1 MVTRAGKTRE
11 NSGVTIKL
19 SHSRLLIGSG
29 LTSCKGLEIEDGKL
43 FGTFKLSIFER
54 SHL

>member
-29 LTSCKGLEIEDGKL
+29 LTCKGLEIEDGKL